1 MVTDDGIVIS
11 FDLAAVLGS
20 GRLRDLVERDA
31 RANGYVLPTKV
42 VAFLSECESVRRAID
57 AAAGTAASADRY
69 RVVEGV
75 DVTTYAAATG
85 RDPRSVR
92 RSCQR
97 GTLPAWRDDHG
108 AWRIDPQELK

>member
-1 MVTDDGIVIS
+1 MVTDEGITIS

-31 RANGYVLPTKV
+31 RANGIVLPTQV
-42 VAFLSECESVRRAID
+42 VAFLSECESVRRAVE
-57 AAAGTAASADRY
+57 AAAGTACTAARY

-97 GTLPAWRDDHG
+97 GTLPAWRDDNG
-108 AWRIDPQELK
+108 AWRIDPEELK